1 MKIIPKEIGEVQ
13 AVEKTKNKQPVSDS
27 FQQVLQ
33 SEREKAALRESV
45 ALPPSP
51 ALPGLSMVYSGK
63 TGKKPLVLEAE
74 SMLDLLEDYQKQ
86 MENPLLTLKDV
97 HPLVERMER
106 ETERLSPVLES
117 LPEDSAMKDILNRI
131 LVASSVEVIKFNR
144 GDYL

>member
-27 FQQVLQ
+27 FQRILQ
-33 SEREKAALRESV
+33 SEREKAVLRESV

-51 ALPGLSMVYSGK
+51 ALPDLSMVYSGNPGEK
-63 TGKKPLVLEAE
+63 SLVLEAE

-97 HPLVERMER
+97 YPLVERMER

-117 LPEDSAMKDILNRI
+117 LPEGSAIKDILNRI